1 MRKFSKVLAMLCVV
15 ALVVTAL
22 SCTAFAASSSSYT
35 SEGRN
40 LAVIANGD
48 VNIYGDAMYIE
59 GSVYSNGTIYC
70 GNGQGNKIDGI
81 FISGTENTVF
91 GSDSN
96 NDEWTQYRTAE
107 GYVHVNDYGT
117 TDGIGY
123 YSTQPEFNGAILDKN
138 TSFECS
144 YEPAAVPTIANNAG
158 TVEANR
164 YGMDARAWGGANTG
178 ALTVSEDTAFD
189 ELYIAGNAFTID
201 VSNGDVTVVIDSLKV
216 GNDTPYID
224 VTGTEGNNNKAYIY
238 VKSYTGVTNLQLGV
252 NVGDNKWDWRMF
264 SAPGDDAQAQEY
276 LDLMGDKNRVDFHI
290 SNGDNPVILDHAKI
304 AANVYIDSANA
315 QIKSDTWIDGNVT
328 TNADVLNVSDG
339 NTYVRGVVCAPNADT
354 DVVNS
359 ATIFGQLHTDTLTI
373 NGSGRII
380 YAPDTIPPADIEE
393 PAVPTEEPTVDEGEP
408 AYIVRYIVATG
419 EYSRGVMDTKMHKP
433 ARGLNAEG
441 LQEEELEY
449 EVLDENTYVITGPQ
463 AVSQEIKDRV
473 QLILNTTNDVFV
485 QRGSEGLLQRER
497 FGRIDSNGTDMSLS
511 ITPYAY
517 PQMSNVINT
526 MYLCWGDRDS
536 QVETVWYVVPEEL
549 R

>member
-22 SCTAFAASSSSYT
+22 SCTAFAASPSSYT
-35 SEGRN
+35 NDGRN

-70 GNGQGNKIDGI
+70 GDGQGNKIDGI

-91 GSDSN
+91 GSDDLN
-96 NDEWTQYRTAE
+96 NEWTQYRTAE
-107 GYVHVNDYGT
+107 GFVHVNDEGT

-144 YEPAAVPTIANNAG
+144 YVPAAVPTIANNLG
-158 TVEANR
+158 TVEANV
-164 YGMDARAWGGANTG
+164 YGSDARSWGGADTT
-178 ALTVSEDTAFD
+178 ARTISEDTKFD
-189 ELYIAGNAFTID
+189 ELYIAGDALKID
-201 VSNGDVTVVIDSLKV
+201 LSNGDVTVVIDSLKV
-216 GNDTPYID
+216 GSSTPYID
-224 VTGTEGNNNKAYIY
+224 IIGTEGNNNKAYIY
-238 VKSYTGVTNLQLGV
+238 VKSYTGVTNLQMGV
-252 NVGDNKWDWRMF
+252 NVGDNKWDWRIF
-264 SAPGDDAQAQEY
+264 SAPGDDAQANEY
-276 LDLMGDKNRVDFHI
+276 LDLMGDKDRVDFHI
-290 SNGDNPVILDHAKI
+290 SNGDNPVILDHSKI
-304 AANVYIDSANA
+304 AANVYIDSADA
-315 QIKSDTWIDGNVT
+315 QIKGTTWIDGNVT
-328 TNADVLNVSDG
+328 TNAEVLNVSDG
-339 NTYVRGVVCAPNADT
+339 ATYVRGVVCAPNADT

-373 NGSGRII
+373 NGAGRII
-380 YAPDTIPPADIEE
+380 YRPDTIPPTKFDDPVT
-393 PAVPTEEPTVDEGEP
+393 PAETAKPEGEP
-408 AYIVRYIVATG
+408 AYIVRYVVATG
-419 EYSRGVMDTKMHKP
+419 EYSRGTMDTKMHKP

-449 EVLDENTYVITGPQ
+449 EVLDENTYKITGPQ
-463 AVSQEIKDRV
+463 EVSQEIKDRV

-517 PQMSNVINT
+517 PQMSDVINT

-536 QVETVWYVVPEEL
+536 QVETVWYVIPEEL